1 LVQLLEFR
9 VGKDFMTQRIQNCGV
24 CSATCIFEPFKW
36 YMKKCLL
43 YRWHTK
49 AGLPLAHVRENIK
62 KRGTKTEKKCGENDN
77 LS

>member
-9 VGKDFMTQRIQNCGV
+9 AGKGFMTKRIQNFGV

-43 YRWHTK
+43 YRWHSK
-49 AGLPLAHVRENIK
+49 AEFPLAHKRVNIK
-62 KRGTKTEKKCGENDN
+62 TRGTKTKIRCGEIDN